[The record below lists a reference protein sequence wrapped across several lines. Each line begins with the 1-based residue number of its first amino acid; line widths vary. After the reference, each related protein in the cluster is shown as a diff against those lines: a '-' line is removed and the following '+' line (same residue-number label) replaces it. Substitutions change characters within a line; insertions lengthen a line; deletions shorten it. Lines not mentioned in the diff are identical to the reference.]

1 MWGYKFRPQG
11 MWGGPWG
18 GVKCAK
24 WAKKSFFWKM
34 GENDEKIMKK
44 NEKVPDFLL
53 EMSKTI
59 LHSQDPIRKKMK
71 KCRGVAHGSAQK
83 GQKPFFRLSPRFNL
97 RKGGK
102 WIWLW
107 NSFYLV
113 DIIAMAP
120 SAMAPRENI
129 YVIRSGGG
137 VKGLPIS
144 RCRWCKMAKN
154 DQKFNFQANGG
165 TRGDNILE

>member
-59 LHSQDPIRKKMK
+59 LHSQHPIRKKWKNAMGLPMGVHK
-71 KCRGVAHGSAQK
+71 RVKSHFSSSVLVLAWGRGENESEMAGK
-83 GQKPFFRLSPRFNL
+83 FCLS
-97 RKGGK
+97 
-102 WIWLW
+102 
-107 NSFYLV
+107 V

-120 SAMAPRENI
+120 SENI
-129 YVIRSGGG
+129 YVIRSEGG
-137 VKGLPIS
+137 VEGSPIS
-144 RCRWCKMAKN
+144 RCKWCTIVKN
-154 DQKFNFQANGG
+154 DLKFNFQANGG
-165 TRGDNILE
+165 TWGGNTLE

>member
-1 MWGYKFRPQG
+1 MCVYKFRPQG

-18 GVKCAK
+18 CVKCAK

-34 GENDEKIMKK
+34 SKNDGKIMKK
-44 NEKVPDFLL
+44 KEKVPDFLL
-53 EMSKTI
+53 AMSKTI
-59 LHSQDPIRKKMK
+59 LHSQHLIRKKWKNSMGLPM
-71 KCRGVAHGSAQK
+71 GVHK
-83 GQKPFFRLSPRFNL
+83 RVKNHFFASVLVL
-97 RKGGK
+97 TWK

-144 RCRWCKMAKN
+144 RCKWCTIITN
-154 DQKFNFQANGG
+154 DQKFNF
-165 TRGDNILE
+165 